1 MLVRRVTEVSGMSR
15 AQAQRWIADGLVS
28 VDQARAARASIHV
41 REGAAVE
48 VTLPAAAKLREAP
61 RPEAVPLDVLYEDDD
76 LMAINK
82 PAGMVVHPSFRNAS
96 GTLLN
101 GVLWR
106 LRDRPDARPG
116 LVSRLDKD
124 TSGVV
129 LIALSSG
136 AHARIQRDARAGRVT
151 KEYLA
156 IVRGTPRPA
165 QGVITLPLRHDPA
178 DRRRIIA
185 DPAGAPS
192 ETRYQVVSTTNA
204 YSLVQ
209 CELVTGRTHQIR
221 VHLAARGWPIV
232 GDVRYG
238 VPDPLI
244 HRQALHAWRITL
256 SHPGTRESVSIDAPL
271 PADMQ
276 RLCSDT

>member
-1 MLVRRVTEVSGMSR
+1 
-15 AQAQRWIADGLVS
+15 
-28 VDQARAARASIHV
+28 
-41 REGAAVE
+41 
-48 VTLPAAAKLREAP
+48 LREAP
-61 RPEAVPLDVLYEDDD
+61 APEEIPLDVLYEDDD

-82 PAGMVVHPSFRNAS
+82 PAGMVVHPSFRNTS

-106 LRDRPDARPG
+106 LRNRKDLRPG

-129 LIALSSG
+129 VIALSPG
-136 AHARIQRDARAGRVT
+136 VHARIQRDTRAGRVT

-165 QGVITLPLRHDPA
+165 EGTITLPLRHDPA
-178 DRRRIIA
+178 DRRRMVA
-185 DPAGAPS
+185 CPEQSRGVRDDGAPS
-192 ETRYQVVSTTNA
+192 ETRYRVLSTHETH
-204 YSLVQ
+204 SLVQ

-232 GDVRYG
+232 GDCMYG
-238 VPDPLI
+238 SPDLSI
-244 HRQALHAWRITL
+244 ARQALHAWRMTLVHPASRELVTIEARMPGDMETLIT
-256 SHPGTRESVSIDAPL
+256 SR
-271 PADMQ
+271 
-276 RLCSDT
+276 CK